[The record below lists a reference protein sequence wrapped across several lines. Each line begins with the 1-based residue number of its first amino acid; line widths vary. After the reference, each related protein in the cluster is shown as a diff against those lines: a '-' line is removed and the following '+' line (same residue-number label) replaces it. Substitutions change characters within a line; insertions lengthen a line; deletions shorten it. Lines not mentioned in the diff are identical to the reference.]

1 MLFLFL
7 TNPLTDEILD
17 GKGQI
22 AGDLKLLISLSEFEP
37 RSFCCLGHI
46 FPKFAQGLFTRFSA
60 LPFKLLNVCVSS
72 PGAKCS
78 HGANRNGIKNWS
90 IHCTPML
97 NVVKR
102 QKINSD
108 LKKMYLVKLILNHQ
122 KVCNVLL
129 TSSLCPSDK

>member
-60 LPFKLLNVCVSS
+60 LPLQTFECLCLQPRSK
-72 PGAKCS
+72 
-78 HGANRNGIKNWS
+78 
-90 IHCTPML
+90 ML
-97 NVVKR
+97 PWR
-102 QKINSD
+102 QSERD
-108 LKKMYLVKLILNHQ
+108 
-122 KVCNVLL
+122 
-129 TSSLCPSDK
+129 